1 MRFLFARSSLHFC
14 FLSVVLTFSPTPHPR
29 VALFSLWS
37 PSPLSVS
44 YTIFFSSFA
53 FSSFHFSFFRFPFFL
68 PPFLSF
74 LLIYFFIM
82 LFFFFSLSPL
92 SLIYC
97 SLSPSPQCT
106 RSFFLSGP
114 LNFPLFFSEVWKG
127 PVGRQLPV
135 AWEPAPGK
143 GCLQGGLHRA
153 AASEPRQP
161 LGMRGG
167 PGPSLGKEVRRGL
180 PRP

>member
-1 MRFLFARSSLHFC
+1 MSLYLAFGPLPPYLSLTLFFSLRLLFPPFI
-14 FLSVVLTFSPTPHPR
+14 FLSFV
-29 VALFSLWS
+29 
-37 PSPLSVS
+37 
-44 YTIFFSSFA
+44 
-53 FSSFHFSFFRFPFFL
+53 FPFFFL
-68 PPFLSF
+68 LFCLSF
-74 LLIYFFIM
+74 SFISLLCC
-82 LFFFFSLSPL
+82 FFFFSLSPL